1 MEDLTVML
9 YSLGFKLSTA
19 IIAYMVALTIEAHLG
34 KRKGMFSTHLVDADP
49 EAKAIY
55 LGLRRLSIA
64 VLVGLCVG

>member
-9 YSLGFKLSTA
+9 FSLVFKLTTA
-19 IIAYMVALTIEAHLG
+19 IIAYLIALTIEAHLH
-34 KRKGMFSTHLVDADP
+34 KRKGLFHAHLVDADP